1 MYIFLAMQ
9 NLNINAAALSA
20 VVQAT
25 KVDTKKHGKTVREQS
40 EYNAKYE
47 QLLGGEISDMFENLD
62 NMLTKSYINVK
73 TNLGIGIPK
82 KIL

>member
-47 QLLGGEISDMFENLD
+47 
-62 NMLTKSYINVK
+62 
-73 TNLGIGIPK
+73 
-82 KIL
+82 